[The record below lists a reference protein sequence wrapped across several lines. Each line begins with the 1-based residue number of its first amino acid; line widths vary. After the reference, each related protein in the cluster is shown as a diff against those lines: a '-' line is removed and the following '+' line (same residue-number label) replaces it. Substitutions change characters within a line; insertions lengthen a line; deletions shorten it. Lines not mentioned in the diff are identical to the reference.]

1 MGQEDIQT
9 VNCVGGSCQ
18 VKVPAP
24 SFALVFLSDDA
35 LSGADKGGEQ
45 TFSTSIHTK
54 TQHTVTV
61 DPSVLATS
69 NGHMGM
75 ANQLGTTSKGSG
87 TNAAFGLSQALPS
100 IAMLVS
106 LVAGSLVVG
115 RVFTR

>member
-1 MGQEDIQT
+1 MEILGDRKFVE
-9 VNCVGGSCQ
+9 VPGSRTHDLPPLLVRMAPD
-18 VKVPAP
+18 VKR
-24 SFALVFLSDDA
+24 L
-35 LSGADKGGEQ
+35 DK
-45 TFSTSIHTK
+45 
-54 TQHTVTV
+54 V
-61 DPSVLATS
+61 
-69 NGHMGM
+69 MGM